1 MQERDKDQDNEAQ
14 EQDHHE
20 TVLKNL
26 EQRSWTDRF
35 VIGDQVDLQGMTF
48 EVVKLKQLRGELTL
62 KKVETV
68 RKGMSSS
75 KK

>member
-1 MQERDKDQDNEAQ
+1 MQENKEHQDQDQ
-14 EQDHHE
+14 EQNHHD

-35 VIGDQVDLQGMTF
+35 VIGDQVDIQGYTF

-62 KKVETV
+62 KKVEAV

-75 KK
+75 TK